1 MDELL
6 KKLKDYS
13 RFLELQD
20 SVPYWEGQIPEL
32 EARLDEMKWNLHQ
45 KELELLQLKAPNFFQ
60 RILGRAE
67 EKKEKLSK
75 QIREISAARTAA
87 QWERDGLNKQIEEGK
102 RELETLADS
111 REIYD
116 AARKEAVL
124 TMAQE
129 SRLMME
135 EISAFAPVALETAWH
150 VLTALEDARP
160 WMRRDAMS
168 NRVGEDNR
176 RMEFLGK
183 AEGAAIRLREILSVL
198 PEGVADVGSYLQAPN
213 AYINGV
219 TSEFKQLDRLELAQE
234 QIRNVRNQLKLL
246 LGE

>member
-45 KELELLQLKAPNFFQ
+45 KELELLQLKEPNFFQ

-129 SRLMME
+129 SQCTACGGMHGKME
-135 EISAFAPVALETAWH
+135 C
-150 VLTALEDARP
+150 R
-160 WMRRDAMS
+160 
-168 NRVGEDNR
+168 
-176 RMEFLGK
+176 
-183 AEGAAIRLREILSVL
+183 
-198 PEGVADVGSYLQAPN
+198 
-213 AYINGV
+213 
-219 TSEFKQLDRLELAQE
+219 
-234 QIRNVRNQLKLL
+234 
-246 LGE
+246 

>member
-45 KELELLQLKAPNFFQ
+45 KELELLQMKAPNFFQ

-87 QWERDGLNKQIEEGK
+87 QWERDGLNKQIEAGK

-116 AARKEAVL
+116 AARKEAIL

-150 VLTALEDARP
+150 VLTALDAAGCHEQPSGGRQP
-160 WMRRDAMS
+160 QNGIPGQGGRGSHPSAGDS
-168 NRVGEDNR
+168 VGASGR
-176 RMEFLGK
+176 CRGCGK
-183 AEGAAIRLREILSVL
+183 L
-198 PEGVADVGSYLQAPN
+198 PAGTQCLY
-213 AYINGV
+213 
-219 TSEFKQLDRLELAQE
+219 
-234 QIRNVRNQLKLL
+234 
-246 LGE
+246 